1 MRWDEMKWNE
11 IKCDEMKWD
20 KIKLN
25 KTRCKEMRWDGMRW
39 DEMKWNDM
47 KWNKIKKERKKEII
61 TIPGK
66 IGASHICLPSYVSLK
81 PSINLSGVLISS
93 LTPSNSFT
101 LCGYAVML
109 FPVKRIL

>member
-1 MRWDEMKWNE
+1 MQRDEMRWDEMRWDEMRWDEMKWNE
-11 IKCDEMKWD
+11 MKW
-20 KIKLN
+20 N
-25 KTRCKEMRWDGMRW
+25 
-39 DEMKWNDM
+39 EMKWNEMKWHDM

-109 FPVKRIL
+109 FPVRRIL